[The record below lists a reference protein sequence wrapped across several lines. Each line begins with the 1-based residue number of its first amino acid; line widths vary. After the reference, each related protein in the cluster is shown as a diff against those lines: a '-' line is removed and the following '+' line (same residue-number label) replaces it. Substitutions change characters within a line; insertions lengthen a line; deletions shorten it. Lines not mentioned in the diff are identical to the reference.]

1 MEWRLLVVDDDP
13 RLTSI
18 VALTAAQLGILT
30 RECNDPRL
38 ALDAFVEF
46 RPDVVMIDIYMPE
59 QDGIDLLHEIL
70 LTGIGTGLILTT
82 GGGDGLLSVAQDVV
96 RFHGAAEAGVLCKPF
111 RRAELVAALNSR
123 MN

>member
-1 MEWRLLVVDDDP
+1 MAMEWRLLVVDDDP
-13 RLTSI
+13 RLTGI

-59 QDGIDLLHEIL
+59 LDGWGFLQQFAEIRDS
-70 LTGIGTGLILTT
+70 LIKKIEVCIITSSNHPR
-82 GGGDGLLSVAQDVV
+82 D
-96 RFHGAAEAGVLCKPF
+96 RE
-111 RRAELVAALNSR
+111 RAESLNFVKAYVQKPITLESLKEII
-123 MN
+123 N